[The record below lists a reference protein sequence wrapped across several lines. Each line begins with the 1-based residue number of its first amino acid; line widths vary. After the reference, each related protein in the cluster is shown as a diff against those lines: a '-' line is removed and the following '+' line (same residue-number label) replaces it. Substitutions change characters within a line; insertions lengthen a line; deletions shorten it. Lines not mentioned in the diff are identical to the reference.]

1 MARVFDRQ
9 VGIFFFSLNS
19 QAHFVVLGKKK
30 KKSKPTKPLDYIHL
44 FLFI

>member
-9 VGIFFFSLNS
+9 VGIFFSLNS
-19 QAHFVVLGKKK
+19 QAHFVVLGKKKK